1 MKRRLI
7 VLVSLIAAQMALT
20 ATQAMAGFPWPII
33 GGG

>member
-7 VLVSLIAAQMALT
+7 VLVSLIAAQLALT
-20 ATQAMAGFPWPII
+20 ATDAFAGFPWPII

>member
-7 VLVSLIAAQMALT
+7 VLVSLVVAQVALT
-20 ATQAMAGFPWPII
+20 AAQAMAGFPWPII

>member
-7 VLVSLIAAQMALT
+7 VVAVLVLAQLAIT
-20 ATQAMAGFPWPII
+20 AQQAMAGFPWPII

>member
-7 VLVSLIAAQMALT
+7 VLIALVAAQLAMT
-20 ATQAMAGFPWPII
+20 ATDAFAGWPWPII